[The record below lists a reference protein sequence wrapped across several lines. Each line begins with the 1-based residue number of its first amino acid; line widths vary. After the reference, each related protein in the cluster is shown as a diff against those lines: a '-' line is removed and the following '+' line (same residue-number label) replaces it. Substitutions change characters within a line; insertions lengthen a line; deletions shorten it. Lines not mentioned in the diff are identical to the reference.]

1 MIRSARETPMRT
13 QRFFTLAG
21 AGLAALF
28 LSATAL
34 SAKTFVYCSEG
45 SPEHFT
51 PAGNRT
57 GTSSDAARPV
67 YSQLVQFERGTTK
80 VIADLADKWDVS
92 EDGKVIT

>member
-1 MIRSARETPMRT
+1 MRT

-45 SPEHFT
+45 SPENFS
-51 PAGNRT
+51 PAKSLAIDGGEGFARVVAEDLPN
-57 GTSSDAARPV
+57 GTAFDR
-67 YSQLVQFERGTTK
+67 
-80 VIADLADKWDVS
+80 
-92 EDGKVIT
+92 